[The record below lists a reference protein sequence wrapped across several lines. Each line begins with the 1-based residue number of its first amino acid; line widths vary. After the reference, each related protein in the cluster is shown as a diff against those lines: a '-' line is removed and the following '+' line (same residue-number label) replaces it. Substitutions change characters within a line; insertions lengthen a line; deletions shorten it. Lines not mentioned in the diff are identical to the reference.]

1 MDLNFVSVHI
11 LKVQKKN
18 KAITAI
24 LTEQGWLI
32 KDLLYLQKY
41 LFRESSFSMTRVG
54 MKILKL

>member
-1 MDLNFVSVHI
+1 MAGYIWLSSFFCIFMDLNFVSVHI

-41 LFRESSFSMTRVG
+41 L
-54 MKILKL
+54 L